1 MITHQQALNRLIDGN
16 ELFFDE
22 MLDIMR
28 QIMRGDMTPAQIA
41 GILIGLRV
49 KVESVSEIA
58 AAATVMREFATTV
71 PVAERRHLV
80 DTCGTGGDGAHTFNI
95 STTAAFI
102 VAAAGAQ
109 VAKHGGRS
117 VSSSSGSADVLE
129 ALGVKLALTAENVG
143 RCIDEIGLGFMFAP
157 NHHTAM
163 KYVAPVRREL
173 GVRTIFNIL
182 GPLTNPAGAENQL
195 MGVFH
200 PDLVGIQARVLSQ
213 LGARHAMVVHG
224 RDGLDEISLSGPT
237 LVAELK
243 NGWIREYELDP
254 AEFGFS
260 LCSAADL
267 AAPTAEDSKAR
278 LLAILDNQ
286 PGPAR
291 DIVCLNAGAAIY
303 VAGVT
308 DSLAEGIR
316 LAQELLASGAARQKL
331 GQLVELTHKLAA

>member
-237 LVAELK
+237 RVAELK

-278 LLAILDNQ
+278 LLAVLDNQ

-291 DIVCLNAGAAIY
+291 DIVCMNAGAAIY

>member
-1 MITHQQALNRLIDGN
+1 MITHQQALTRLIDGN

-278 LLAILDNQ
+278 LLAVLDNQ

-291 DIVCLNAGAAIY
+291 DIVCMNAGAAIY

-308 DSLAEGIR
+308 DSLAGGIR

>member
-143 RCIDEIGLGFMFAP
+143 RCIDEIGLGFMYAP

-278 LLAILDNQ
+278 LLAVLDNQ

>member
-260 LCSAADL
+260 RCSAADL

-278 LLAILDNQ
+278 LLAVLDNQ

>member
-278 LLAILDNQ
+278 LLAVLDNQ

-291 DIVCLNAGAAIY
+291 DIVCMNAGAAIY

-308 DSLAEGIR
+308 DSLAGGIR
-316 LAQELLASGAARQKL
+316 LAQELLASGAAR
-331 GQLVELTHKLAA
+331 

>member
-278 LLAILDNQ
+278 LLAVLDNQ

-291 DIVCLNAGAAIY
+291 DIVCMNAGAAIY

-308 DSLAEGIR
+308 DSLAGGIR

>member
-267 AAPTAEDSKAR
+267 AAPTAEDSKAC
-278 LLAILDNQ
+278 LLAVLDNQ

-308 DSLAEGIR
+308 DSLAGGIR